1 MNILSQSHSCEFV
14 NQDIYKKNDPTWNKD
29 KIGMIY
35 CLKKRNN
42 NHFCKLI
49 SYLFLL
55 WFNIFYYKYKINT
68 NIYVLTKFSHINLN
82 LLRNDRRKNHKFWYN
97 LGLD

>member
-14 NQDIYKKNDPTWNKD
+14 NQDIYRKDDPTWNKD

-35 CLKKRNN
+35 CVKKRNN

-55 WFNIFYYKYKINT
+55 
-68 NIYVLTKFSHINLN
+68 
-82 LLRNDRRKNHKFWYN
+82 
-97 LGLD
+97 